1 MAELDPANKNSICTS
16 HSTLYSLQPTT
27 GAGSLPDCESDK
39 LCARIAV
46 FEESNLRTVEL
57 LRALSE
63 TCVVERAQAK
73 TVEKERDG
81 LLARVAALETSVAHE
96 RVNLKAERAGFQME
110 RALLQSERA
119 ELDMNRESLRRER
132 AAFEQGFGTVGR
144 RLRFAVP
151 GFVYLY
157 KPTDWQ
163 VFLTITNNGSWARAI
178 ESNHALLLA
187 RGAALGA
194 SAANKGVTL
203 DNGRERKA
211 LQVDSERIN
220 VDMMGESLRM
230 QLAPSEK
237 AMGAAPA
244 PAPASTPSCTA
255 ANHLTARLRSRLRD
269 YGGRA
274 QAPEQ
279 REDLPVATLG
289 SLATY
294 AHRATDDDD
303 REPTINLDMTHN
315 PPLERALAALPNADL
330 SSPSLAA
337 AAALSV
343 CPPATNHATAPPGFR
358 RDFQEKEEEDRECD
372 IGAPP
377 RKRQKASS
385 RNDLLPPPPET
396 IPSPPAL
403 PDGYSLSDLSNVR
416 AADPTKG
423 MVLRCCK
430 PRAPPPP
437 PPPHDVPSARQPRNR
452 APPRSASVA
461 PQRSST
467 TGSTNSR
474 SPRWGSRSAVSSAAA
489 SRSTAAAPRVLQSG
503 DHSTVSDGPRYRNR
517 QRASSYPVRGYV
529 RQPRNQIFDDT
540 GNV

>member
-1 MAELDPANKNSICTS
+1 MAELDPADKNSICTS

-46 FEESNLRTVEL
+46 LEESNLRTVEL

-63 TCVVERAQAK
+63 TCMVERARAK
-73 TVEKERDG
+73 TGEKEHDG

-96 RVNLKAERAGFQME
+96 RANLKAERAGFQME
-110 RALLQSERA
+110 QALLQSERA
-119 ELDMNRESLRRER
+119 ELDMNR
-132 AAFEQGFGTVGR
+132 
-144 RLRFAVP
+144 
-151 GFVYLY
+151 FVYLY
-157 KPTDWQ
+157 KPTNWQ
-163 VFLTITNNGSWARAI
+163 VFLTIPNNGSRAKAI
-178 ESNHALLLA
+178 ESNHALLLV

-211 LQVDSERIN
+211 LQVDSEHIN

-244 PAPASTPSCTA
+244 STPSCPA

-269 YGGRA
+269 YGGRV

-303 REPTINLDMTHN
+303 REPTINLDMTHD

-343 CPPATNHATAPPGFR
+343 CPPATNHATAPPAFCR
-358 RDFQEKEEEDRECD
+358 NFQEKEEEDREC
-372 IGAPP
+372 APP

-403 PDGYSLSDLSNVR
+403 PDGYSLSDLSEPQTLPR
-416 AADPTKG
+416 AWFFAAANLARLCPRPRRTTSHLRANPQPRPTAFG
-423 MVLRCCK
+423 VCLPAALLHDRQHEFALPPLGLALRCLFCRCLSFDCRC
-430 PRAPPPP
+430 P
-437 PPPHDVPSARQPRNR
+437 VCTPSAPEASNR
-452 APPRSASVA
+452 SVNPLSALL
-461 PQRSST
+461 
-467 TGSTNSR
+467 
-474 SPRWGSRSAVSSAAA
+474 
-489 SRSTAAAPRVLQSG
+489 VLAQEG
-503 DHSTVSDGPRYRNR
+503 T
-517 QRASSYPVRGYV
+517 PVWYV
-529 RQPRNQIFDDT
+529 P
-540 GNV
+540 GNGTKAEHVP